1 LGVYANVCFAYI
13 LVGGQF
19 NQNYADEIQLAK
31 TILKIKSRSYELR
44 KMNHLKIIILLLY
57 SILSNGQENY
67 SELKNQLSEIKNYTK
82 FIDSTSK
89 EHKEGIA
96 EGPIIYKN
104 LFRKNGGWD
113 AYYLSD
119 NGNNPLRIKYSQT
132 GFKTVET
139 YKLYYKNS
147 ELIYAEFVEEYLNK
161 KIKTSQT
168 RFYFQNGNL
177 INQTDIETSN
187 LDLNELLREE
197 KRIKEYY
204 YKK

>member
-1 LGVYANVCFAYI
+1 MKYV
-13 LVGGQF
+13 
-19 NQNYADEIQLAK
+19 
-31 TILKIKSRSYELR
+31 
-44 KMNHLKIIILLLY
+44 KIIILLLF
-57 SILSNGQENY
+57 SILSNGQENN
-67 SELKNQLSEIKNYTK
+67 SKLMNQLSEIENYTK

-89 EHKEGIA
+89 EYKEGIA
-96 EGPIIYKN
+96 EGPIVYKS

-119 NGNNPLRIKYSQT
+119 NEKNPLRIKYSQT
-132 GFKTVET
+132 GSKTVET

-161 KIKTSQT
+161 KIKTHQT

-177 INQTDIETSN
+177 INQSNIETSN
-187 LDLNELLREE
+187 LDLSELLREE